1 LSVYQWIMITEREP
15 VLVDVDEVL
24 GDFQTPALK
33 IMSQVTG
40 QRYQPGDFTTWDIFG
55 VLSKPELDEVFKRIG
70 CDGFA
75 SCLEPTPGSQD
86 FIREL
91 SKMAKVYIVTSPFPS
106 RTWASERTKWVKDH
120 FDIPGKQVIHTAA
133 KYLVRGRALL
143 DDKPEHTENWLKNN
157 PKELAML
164 WHIPNTRTIE
174 HPNRVKT
181 WDEALSQIEKHL
193 CP

>member
-1 LSVYQWIMITEREP
+1 MQEP

-24 GDFQTPALK
+24 GDFQTPALD
-33 IMSQVTG
+33 IIAEVTG
-40 QRYQPGDFTTWDIFG
+40 RRYQLEDFTTWDIFE
-55 VLSKPELDEVFKRIG
+55 VLTKEEADTVFACLKQQ
-70 CDGFA
+70 GFA
-75 SCLEPTPGSQD
+75 SRMVPTPGSQD

-106 RTWASERTKWVKDH
+106 LTWVGERTQWVRDH
-120 FDIPGKQVIHTAA
+120 FGIPSKQVVHTAA

-143 DDKPEHTENWLKNN
+143 DDKPEHTESWLKAN
-157 PKELAML
+157 PGELAML
-164 WHIPNTRTIE
+164 WHIHNTRNIA

-181 WDEALSQIEKHL
+181 WDEVLTQVEKHL